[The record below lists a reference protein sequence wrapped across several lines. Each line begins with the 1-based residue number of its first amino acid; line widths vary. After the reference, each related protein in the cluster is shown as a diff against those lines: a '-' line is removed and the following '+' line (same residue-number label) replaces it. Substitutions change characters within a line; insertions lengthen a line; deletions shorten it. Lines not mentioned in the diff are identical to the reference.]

1 MTQTTTV
8 RVALDGRG
16 YDIVI
21 GGAVLDSC
29 GERVAKL
36 AGHGRVVVV
45 TDETV
50 ADLHLPALRAA
61 LAAAEI
67 APTEIVLPAGE
78 RTKDFT
84 HLQQLL
90 DRLLETGVARDS
102 IVVALGGGVIGD
114 LAGFAASVVLRGIDL
129 IQIPTTLLAQVDSS
143 VGGKTGINSAHGKNL
158 IGSFHQPRLVLADID
173 VLDTLPEREL
183 VAGYGEVVKYG
194 LIADPAFLA
203 WLEEH
208 GRAVI
213 AGDAQARR
221 HAIATCCAAKAR
233 LVGDDER
240 EHGRRALLNLGHT
253 FGHALE
259 AESGFTDSLRH
270 GEAVAI
276 GTILAFEYSVAL
288 GLCPAEDLARVRR
301 HFTAVGLP
309 TAPPA
314 LGAVPRRAQ
323 ALLAHMTHDKKV
335 RDGRPTFV
343 LMRGIGQA
351 FLYRDAGD
359 REVLAVLEQAI
370 AA

>member
-1 MTQTTTV
+1 
-8 RVALDGRG
+8 
-16 YDIVI
+16 
-21 GGAVLDSC
+21 
-29 GERVAKL
+29 
-36 AGHGRVVVV
+36 
-45 TDETV
+45 
-50 ADLHLPALRAA
+50 
-61 LAAAEI
+61 
-67 APTEIVLPAGE
+67 
-78 RTKDFT
+78 
-84 HLQQLL
+84 
-90 DRLLETGVARDS
+90 
-102 IVVALGGGVIGD
+102 
-114 LAGFAASVVLRGIDL
+114 FAASVVLRGIDL

>member
-114 LAGFAASVVLRGIDL
+114 LAGF
-129 IQIPTTLLAQVDSS
+129 
-143 VGGKTGINSAHGKNL
+143 
-158 IGSFHQPRLVLADID
+158 
-173 VLDTLPEREL
+173 
-183 VAGYGEVVKYG
+183 
-194 LIADPAFLA
+194 
-203 WLEEH
+203 
-208 GRAVI
+208 
-213 AGDAQARR
+213 
-221 HAIATCCAAKAR
+221 
-233 LVGDDER
+233 
-240 EHGRRALLNLGHT
+240 
-253 FGHALE
+253 
-259 AESGFTDSLRH
+259 
-270 GEAVAI
+270 
-276 GTILAFEYSVAL
+276 
-288 GLCPAEDLARVRR
+288 
-301 HFTAVGLP
+301 
-309 TAPPA
+309 
-314 LGAVPRRAQ
+314 
-323 ALLAHMTHDKKV
+323 
-335 RDGRPTFV
+335 
-343 LMRGIGQA
+343 
-351 FLYRDAGD
+351 
-359 REVLAVLEQAI
+359 
-370 AA
+370 